1 MKKMLGVI
9 YVYLF
14 LNTTYAIYIATNSSS
29 GNESNVAL
37 IGVIGGIIIAI
48 LTAVFTDKKT
58 RTSLSRDH
66 NDLSKEHS
74 DLSKEHSDLSKEH
87 GEIKN
92 HISLTVRQ
100 EHEKLDIK
108 IDNLK
113 VIEKNI
119 NHLYY
124 AQLNKEKLIPDNL
137 QVNLSEISN
146 FIQQKSNEV
155 EMLSEAIEDLKGT
168 ITRKEKI
175 ISILQD
181 RNEILKSEILS
192 NKDEIEILS
201 AKNDTLL
208 KENRNLKNP
217 KNSLDM
223 DFDM

>member
-1 MKKMLGVI
+1 ML
-9 YVYLF
+9 
-14 LNTTYAIYIATNSSS
+14 YIATNSSS

-66 NDLSKEHS
+66 N

>member
-74 DLSKEHSDLSKEH
+74 GLSKEHSDLSKEH

-217 KNSLDM
+217 KNDLDM
-223 DFDM
+223 DFEM